1 MQRDAHQEG
10 CKMHLYLVQH
20 GEAWSKE
27 HDSERSLSEGG
38 TEAVNDVNN
47 FLEENCRIEVDT
59 IHHSGKMRALETA
72 DILAKSVAAANG
84 MKESEGLAPMDD
96 PSIWANKLKGMHQ
109 NVMLVGHLSHLS
121 KLAGLLL
128 TGDAANEPVLF
139 HNGGIVCLFRDADN
153 RWMIDW
159 VVIPE
164 ILS

>member
-1 MQRDAHQEG
+1 
-10 CKMHLYLVQH
+10 MHLYLVQH

-27 HDSERSLSEGG
+27 HDPERSLSEGG

-59 IHHSGKMRALETA
+59 IYHSGKQRALETA
-72 DILAKSVAAANG
+72 DILSKSVAAENG
-84 MKESEGLAPMDD
+84 LKESEGLAPMDD
-96 PSIWANKLKGMHQ
+96 PAIWEKKLKDMHR
-109 NVMLVGHLSHLS
+109 NVMLVGHLPHLS
-121 KLAGLLL
+121 RLAGLLL
-128 TGDAANEPVLF
+128 TGDASREPVLF
-139 HNGGIVCLFRDADN
+139 HNGGIVCLFRDADH